1 MARKQAKADKKMQL
15 REVQDR
21 DQRRSLDNR
30 GSITIPDDFGAKNI
44 LSYVY
49 EKKEHRAYENRKRN
63 DYLISLMKDQFH
75 TQGEH
80 TQKLEDS
87 VKKEE
92 QKIKTRYDEEMTRKQ
107 QERRQK
113 ELITK

>member
-1 MARKQAKADKKMQL
+1 
-15 REVQDR
+15 
-21 DQRRSLDNR
+21 
-30 GSITIPDDFGAKNI
+30 
-44 LSYVY
+44 
-49 EKKEHRAYENRKRN
+49 
-63 DYLISLMKDQFH
+63 MKDKFN
-75 TQGEH
+75 TEGEH